1 MPLYKYE
8 ARNLEDKVLNGTLD
22 TNDVDELRKILKQR
36 GFFLT
41 KYESEKQF
49 LNLDFSIF
57 VKIPKQDLSVF
68 CRQMYFSLS
77 SGITVFKS
85 IEIVKDQIENK
96 RLKKILNDV
105 YVELEKGRLLSD
117 SFKKYKDLPN
127 LFVYMIQVGEETGKI
142 DEIMGNLA
150 DYYDNQYKQ
159 EKKIKNALIYP
170 KFLLVFS
177 ILIVLSLVTFIV
189 PLFTENLLSSN
200 KSLPFL
206 TQVVVDLSN
215 FVKTKWMYLILAF
228 FVLVMI
234 KKIVLDKSRA
244 YKLFKDRFIVKF
256 KFIKNM
262 TMPIYTARFARTFS
276 ILFSGGI
283 SVIKCVEITSD
294 VLGNSYLSKK
304 LLEGRELL
312 SNGASI
318 SESLENGGAFPK
330 MLVQSIKVG
339 EESGSVD
346 KILKKASEFYD
357 SEANFAIEKLTSLI
371 EPMMIIILAF
381 LVGFIVISI
390 LLPMF
395 SMYDAVQ

>member
-8 ARNLEDKVLNGTLD
+8 ARNLEDKVLKGKLD

-41 KYESEKQF
+41 KYESERDF
-49 LNLDFSIF
+49 LSLDFSVFI
-57 VKIPKQDLSVF
+57 KIPKQDLSIF

-96 RLKKILNDV
+96 RLRKILSDV

-189 PLFTENLLSSN
+189 PLFTENLLSAN
-200 KSLPFL
+200 KNLPFL

-215 FVKTKWMYLILAF
+215 FVKTKWMYLILVVF
-228 FVLVMI
+228 ILVMI
-234 KKIVLDKSRA
+234 KKIVLDKSKA
-244 YKLFKDRFIVKF
+244 YTLFRDKFIVKF

-346 KILKKASEFYD
+346 KILRKASEFYD

-371 EPMMIIILAF
+371 EPTMIIVLAL

-395 SMYDAVQ
+395 SMYDAIQ

>member
-8 ARNLEDKVLNGTLD
+8 ARNLEDKVLKGKLD

-41 KYESEKQF
+41 KYESERDF
-49 LNLDFSIF
+49 LSLDFSIF
-57 VKIPKQDLSVF
+57 VKIPKQDLSIF

-85 IEIVKDQIENK
+85 IEIVKEQIENK
-96 RLKKILNDV
+96 RLRKILNDV

-117 SFKKYKDLPN
+117 SFKRYKDLPN

-189 PLFTENLLSSN
+189 PLFTENLLSAN
-200 KSLPFL
+200 KNLPFL

-234 KKIVLDKSRA
+234 KKIVLDKNKA
-244 YKLFKDRFIVKF
+244 YKLFKDKFIVKF
-256 KFIKNM
+256 KFIKDM

-381 LVGFIVISI
+381 LVGFIVVSI
-390 LLPMF
+390 LMPMF